1 MQLNISRR
9 DSSPPQA
16 DQNDKTTNHVLIIY
30 THKITHRNKY
40 IFNLI
45 FKDILGIDFELTD
58 DDDEFKKYQN
68 AKLSYT
74 NNPLGDELFFISR
87 NLLFET
93 GITEQNISVF
103 DFNAHKVFYAT
114 GKASVLPYDV
124 FAASFYLVSRY
135 EEYLPHIRDEHDRFD
150 AKDSLA
156 FINGFLQKPVVNIWA
171 KWIKEAIQKR
181 YPQLI
186 FPEKKYEF
194 VSTIDIDNAYAYR
207 EKGFTRSVGGYLKA
221 ISKFDVAEIA
231 ERTRV
236 LFGLQKDPY
245 DTYDFQLDILK
256 KYKFKSIYFFL
267 LGDYGV
273 NDKNLPVESKKFQSL
288 IKMLGDY
295 TEVGIHPSYGS
306 NKSSEQL
313 KKEVECLSKILHREI
328 TTSRQHFLKLS
339 LPETYRNLI
348 DLDITDDYTM
358 GFASQIGFRAS
369 ICTPFNFY
377 DLDNELETKLKVH
390 PFAIMEGTLK
400 YYMKVPAEDAIQKIK
415 PLIDETKAVNG
426 TFISLWHNDTLNNQ
440 KLWLGWQ
447 SVYEEMV
454 KYAVK

>member
-1 MQLNISRR
+1 ML
-9 DSSPPQA
+9 
-16 DQNDKTTNHVLIIY
+16 LIY

-45 FKDILGIDFELTD
+45 FKDTLGIDFTLTSEL
-58 DDDEFKKYQN
+58 EQFKTSDG

-74 NNPLGDELFFISR
+74 NNPVSDELFFTSR

-103 DFNAHKVFYAT
+103 ELNNSKVFFAT
-114 GKASVLPYDV
+114 GKSSGLPFDV

-156 FINGFLQKPVVNIWA
+156 FLNGFLQKPLVNIWA
-171 KWIKEAIQKR
+171 IWIRELLVKK

-186 FPEKKYEF
+186 FPEQKYQF

-207 EKGFTRSVGGYLKA
+207 EKGFTRSVGGYLK
-221 ISKFDVAEIA
+221 SLTKFDFKEIS
-231 ERTRV
+231 ERSRV
-236 LFGLQKDPY
+236 ILGFDKDPY
-245 DTYDFQLDILK
+245 DTYEFQLEIIK
-256 KYKFKSIYFFL
+256 KYKLKSIYFFL

-273 NDKNLPVESKKFQSL
+273 NDKNLPIESKKFQSL

-295 TEVGIHPSYGS
+295 AQIGIHPSYGS
-306 NKSSEQL
+306 NKSKTQL
-313 KKEVECLSKILHREI
+313 KKEVERLSKVLHRDI
-328 TTSRQHFLKLS
+328 TQSRQHFLKLT

-358 GFASQIGFRAS
+358 GFASQVGFRAS
-369 ICTPFNFY
+369 ICTAFNFY
-377 DLDNELETKLKVH
+377 DLDMELETKLKIH
-390 PFAIMEGTLK
+390 PFAMMEGTLK
-400 YYMKVPAEDAIQKIK
+400 YSMKVNPEDAMNKIQ
-415 PLIDETKAVNG
+415 PLIDEVKKVDG
-426 TFISLWHNDTLNNQ
+426 VFMSLWHNDTLND
-440 KLWLGWQ
+440 KKIWAGWKA
-447 SVYEEMV
+447 VYEKMV
-454 KYAVK
+454 QYAATK

>member
-1 MQLNISRR
+1 ML
-9 DSSPPQA
+9 
-16 DQNDKTTNHVLIIY
+16 LIY

-45 FKDILGIDFELTD
+45 FKDTLGIDFTLTSEL
-58 DDDEFKKYQN
+58 EQFKTSDG

-74 NNPLGDELFFISR
+74 NNPVSDELFFTSR

-103 DFNAHKVFYAT
+103 ELNNSKVFFAT
-114 GKASVLPYDV
+114 GKSSGLPFDV

-156 FINGFLQKPVVNIWA
+156 FLNGFLQKPLVNIWA
-171 KWIKEAIQKR
+171 IWIRELLVKK

-186 FPEKKYEF
+186 FPEQKYQF

-207 EKGFTRSVGGYLKA
+207 EKGFTRSVGGYLK
-221 ISKFDVAEIA
+221 SLTKFDFKEIS
-231 ERTRV
+231 ERSRV
-236 LFGLQKDPY
+236 ILGFDKDPY
-245 DTYDFQLDILK
+245 DTYEFQLEIIK
-256 KYKFKSIYFFL
+256 KYKLKSIYFFL

-273 NDKNLPVESKKFQSL
+273 NDKNLPIESKKFQSL

-295 TEVGIHPSYGS
+295 AQIGIHPSYGS
-306 NKSSEQL
+306 NKSKTQL
-313 KKEVECLSKILHREI
+313 KKEVERLSKVLHRDI
-328 TTSRQHFLKLS
+328 TQSRQHFLKLT

-358 GFASQIGFRAS
+358 GFASQVGFRAS
-369 ICTPFNFY
+369 ICTAFNFY
-377 DLDNELETKLKVH
+377 DLDMELETKLKIH
-390 PFAIMEGTLK
+390 PFAMMEGTLK
-400 YYMKVPAEDAIQKIK
+400 YSMKVNPEDAMNKIQ
-415 PLIDETKAVNG
+415 PLIDEVKKVDG
-426 TFISLWHNDTLNNQ
+426 VFMSLWHNDTLND
-440 KLWLGWQ
+440 KKIWAGWKA
-447 SVYEEMV
+447 VYEKMV
-454 KYAVK
+454 QYAAAK